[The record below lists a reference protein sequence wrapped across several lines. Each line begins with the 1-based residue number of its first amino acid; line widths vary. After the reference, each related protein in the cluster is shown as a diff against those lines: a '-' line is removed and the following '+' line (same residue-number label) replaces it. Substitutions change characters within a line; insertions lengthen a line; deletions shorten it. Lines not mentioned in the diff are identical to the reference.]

1 MKKLEKM
8 VLMAM
13 MVALAFVLSII
24 MKEIPILRMPNGGSV
39 SLAMLPIFILA
50 YMLGPV
56 YGVIGGFA
64 YSVVNFFFD
73 GYAFHWVSL
82 VFDYFV
88 AFSCLGLCGFFKKW
102 VFRGNG
108 WIHYGLFILGMILTS
123 TIRFFSHT
131 IAGYIAYQPIT
142 FLESCVYNAPYLY
155 ASLGLCIAVGVLIY
169 PTLSRFVQKKEGIVI
184 KEDKKTM

>member
-8 VLMAM
+8 VLTAM
-13 MVALAFVLSII
+13 MVALAFVISIL
-24 MKEIPILRMPNGGSV
+24 MKVIPILRMPNGGSA

-56 YGVIGGFA
+56 YGIIGGFA

-73 GYAFHWVSL
+73 GYAFHWASL

-102 VFRGNG
+102 VFRGKG
-108 WIHYGLFILGMILTS
+108 WYNYGFFILGMTLVS

-131 IAGYIAYQPIT
+131 VAGYIAYQPIT
-142 FLESCVYNAPYLY
+142 FLESCAYNAPYVY

-169 PTLSRFVQKKEGIVI
+169 PTISQFVQKKEGMT
-184 KEDKKTM
+184 KAENKKTM